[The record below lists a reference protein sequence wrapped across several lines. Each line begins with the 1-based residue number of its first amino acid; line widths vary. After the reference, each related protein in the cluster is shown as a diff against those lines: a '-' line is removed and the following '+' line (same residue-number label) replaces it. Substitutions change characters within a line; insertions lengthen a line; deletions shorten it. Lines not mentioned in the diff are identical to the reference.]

1 MLDGVVCLS
10 ACSICLDVSVNVQK
24 SVKTDIR
31 DCPHVFVFFFPV
43 VFTVEVASDVSFCEL
58 SS

>member
-1 MLDGVVCLS
+1 VCLS

-31 DCPHVFVFFFPV
+31 DCPHVFVFFSV